1 VTGPLVLSLFLGPA
15 AIPTSPLPPNAPIEL
30 DIILEEPHAARWL
43 SGANE
48 ENLGCLEQAFG
59 VAVRVR
65 GERLSLRG
73 LPEAVERA
81 EALIRS
87 LVPRARAD
95 VLLGLDELRGMVAGL
110 SSEDSAATV
119 AGWLDDVVTR
129 THRGKPV
136 RARTANQ
143 RAYVEAIASHTLTF
157 GIGPAG
163 TGKTYLAAAL
173 AAQFLREKR
182 VSRII
187 LTRPA
192 VEAGESL
199 GFLPG
204 DFQAKVDP
212 YFRPLYDAMNELLD
226 GERVS
231 RYLER
236 GMIEVAPLAYMR
248 GRTLSEAF
256 IILDEAQ
263 NTTTEQMKMFLTRI
277 GFGSRVV
284 VTGDRTQ
291 VDLPRGKRS
300 ALHDVEETLLGVP
313 DVAFVRFD
321 DQDVVR
327 HDLVRRIVQ
336 AYAAW
341 EARSPG

>member
-1 VTGPLVLSLFLGPA
+1 LPDDTPFELEVL
-15 AIPTSPLPPNAPIEL
+15 
-30 DIILEEPHAARWL
+30 LEDAHAARWL

-59 VAVRVR
+59 VSVCLR
-65 GERLSLRG
+65 GERLCLKG
-73 LPEAVERA
+73 PLNAVERA
-81 EALIRS
+81 EALIRD
-87 LVPRARAD
+87 LLPRVRSDAVLRA
-95 VLLGLDELRGMVAGL
+95 DELRGMVAGL
-110 SSEDSAATV
+110 AGDPEAPV

-212 YFRPLYDAMNELLD
+212 YFRPLYDAMYELLD
-226 GERVS
+226 GERVT

-263 NTTTEQMKMFLTRI
+263 NTTAEQMKMFLTRI

-300 ALHDVEETLLGVP
+300 ALHDVEDTLRGVP

-341 EARSPG
+341 EARGPV